1 MISWINIRGKASV
14 TSISGAGGS
23 GGGEKTNK
31 FSDTKECLDWLKIDL
46 NAAKIITLQDY
57 KGTKN

>member
-1 MISWINIRGKASV
+1 MNIRGKASV